1 MNPTISENWTERLRP
16 TPRWP
21 YAALTAAIVAVFLL
35 ELAVGAVSIPIGEV
49 ARALFTGESERQT
62 WLQIVQQFRLIRA
75 VNALFSGAAIAVCG
89 LLLQTLF
96 RNPLAD
102 PYVLGVMDGARLG
115 VAVVVVIAGAAPQS
129 FLARF
134 SFLNDVS
141 QVAAAAAGAVAA
153 MAVLLWMAHRVSTVT
168 LLISGLMLGYLCQ
181 GLISVVLHFTDE
193 YQAAA
198 FSAWNDGSYAGIT
211 RGQLEFLVPA
221 TALGLGLAVLLAKPL
236 NALLLGERYAQ
247 TLGLP
252 VLRARMVTFGLVALL
267 AGTVTAFCGPI
278 AFLGLIVAHL
288 ARALFQT
295 SDHRVLL
302 PAVML
307 LGSTLALG
315 ADVITHL
322 SWAKHFLHMNAV
334 NGLMGAPIV
343 LWVLLRQK
351 QMRGLA
357 G

>member
-1 MNPTISENWTERLRP
+1 MLIL
-16 TPRWP
+16 
-21 YAALTAAIVAVFLL
+21 LLL
-35 ELAVGAVSIPIGEV
+35 ELAVGAVSIPFSDVVRI
-49 ARALFTGESERQT
+49 LFTGESERIT
-62 WLQIVQQFRLIRA
+62 WLQIVQQFRLIRTL
-75 VNALFSGAAIAVCG
+75 NALFSGAAIAVCG

-115 VAVVVVIAGAAPQS
+115 VALVVVISGAASNS
-129 FLARF
+129 FFAKFAVLGD
-134 SFLNDVS
+134 LS
-141 QVAAAAAGAVAA
+141 QVAAAALGSVLA
-153 MAVLLWMAHRVSTVT
+153 MGVLLWIAHRVSTVT

-211 RGQLEFLVPA
+211 RGQLSLLIPLTV
-221 TALGLGLAVLLAKPL
+221 LGLASALLLVKPL
-236 NALLLGERYAQ
+236 NALLMGERYAQ

-252 VLRARMVTFGLVALL
+252 VFRARMVTFGIVAAL

-278 AFLGLIVAHL
+278 AFLGIIVAHL

-295 SDHRVLL
+295 SDHRVLM
-302 PAVML
+302 PAVIL
-307 LGSTLALG
+307 LGSVLALG
-315 ADVITHL
+315 ADLITHL
-322 SWAKHFLHMNAV
+322 PWAKHFLHMNAV
-334 NGLMGAPIV
+334 NGLIGSPIV

-351 QMRGLA
+351 HMRGLA
-357 G
+357 S

>member
-1 MNPTISENWTERLRP
+1 MSPTSSENWTDQLRQ

-21 YAALTAAIVAVFLL
+21 YFALAAAIVAVFLM
-35 ELAVGAVSIPIGEV
+35 ELAVGAVAIPFSDV
-49 ARALFTGESERQT
+49 ARILFTGESERHT

-75 VNALFSGAAIAVCG
+75 VNALFSGASIAVCG

-115 VAVVVVIAGAAPQS
+115 VAIVVVVSGAASKS

-134 SFLNDVS
+134 AFLADLS
-141 QVAAAAAGAVAA
+141 QVAAAAIGSIAA
-153 MAVLLWMAHRVSTVT
+153 MAVLLWIAHRVSTVT

-193 YQAAA
+193 FQAAA
-198 FSAWNDGSYAGIT
+198 FSSWNDGSYAGIT
-211 RGQLEFLVPA
+211 RSQLEFLVPI
-221 TALGLGLAVLLAKPL
+221 TTLGLGVAILLVKPL

-252 VLRARMVTFGLVALL
+252 VFRARMFTFGIVALL

-278 AFLGLIVAHL
+278 AFLGIIVAHL

-302 PAVML
+302 PAVIL

-315 ADVITHL
+315 ADLITHL
-322 SWAKHFLHMNAV
+322 PWSKHFLHMNAV
-334 NGLMGAPIV
+334 NGLIGAPIV